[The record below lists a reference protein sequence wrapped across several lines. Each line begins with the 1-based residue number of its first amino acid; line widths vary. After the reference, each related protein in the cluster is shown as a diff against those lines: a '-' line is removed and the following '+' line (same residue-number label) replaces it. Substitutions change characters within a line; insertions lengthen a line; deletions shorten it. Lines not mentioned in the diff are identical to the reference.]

1 VLEIDVETN
10 NAAVIK
16 VVGVGG
22 AGNNAVN
29 RMITYGLKGVEFIA
43 INTDKQALF
52 ASGAMQKIQIGE
64 KLTKGL
70 GAGAQPDIGQKAA
83 EESREEIARALKGAD
98 LVFVTAGMGGGTGTG
113 AAPVVAEVAREMDIL
128 TIGVVTKPFLFEGRV
143 RMMNAERGLDA
154 LAGKVDTLVTVPND
168 RLLQVVSKGT
178 SIVEAFEFADD
189 VLRQGI
195 QGISDLIAVPSLIN
209 LDFADVKTIMR
220 DKGIAHMGIG
230 IGGGE
235 DRTLEAA
242 RQAME
247 SPLLETTI
255 AGARDVLLNITG
267 GPSLGLLES
276 DEAARLVM
284 EAAAPDAN
292 IIYGTGIDDRVRY
305 QGTDREGRGRRSPAA
320 DQARPAGQGRLQ
332 APRGPFLQG
341 GQAPVRVQVQAPGG
355 RRRGGAG
362 GQPRHPDLSEKTPQ
376 ITESGHPFPNLPQAP
391 VPYGRGLRRFGLLGL
406 SFWLRAVRQN
416 SVRIGSFTPWG
427 GHKVLHEL

>member
-1 VLEIDVETN
+1 MLEIDVEMN

-43 INTDKQALF
+43 INTDKQALYS
-52 ASGAMQKIQIGE
+52 SGAPQKIQIGE

-70 GAGAQPDIGQKAA
+70 GAGAQPEIGQRAA
-83 EESREEIARALKGAD
+83 EESREEIARALKGTD

-113 AAPVVAEVAREMDIL
+113 AAPIVAEVAREMDIL
-128 TIGVVTKPFLFEGRV
+128 TIGVVTKPFLFEGRI
-143 RMMNAERGLDA
+143 RMQNAEKGLDE
-154 LAGKVDTLVTVPND
+154 LASKVDTLVTVPND

-230 IGGGE
+230 IGAGE

-255 AGARDVLLNITG
+255 SGAHDVLLNITG
-267 GPSLGLLES
+267 GPGLGLIES
-276 DEAARLVM
+276 NEAAQLVM
-284 EAAAPDAN
+284 ESAAPDAN
-292 IIYGTGIDDRVRY
+292 IIYGTGIDDQLGDQVRITVIATGFDVKKARSST
-305 QGTDREGRGRRSPAA
+305 GTPA
-320 DQARPAGQGRLQ
+320 
-332 APRGPFLQG
+332 
-341 GQAPVRVQVQAPGG
+341 
-355 RRRGGAG
+355 
-362 GQPRHPDLSEKTPQ
+362 ETPQ
-376 ITESGHPFPNLPQAP
+376 IKLQPLDKEDFRKAPELFSKEDKPKFAFKFKHQEAAAGEDAGDNLDIPTF
-391 VPYGRGLRRFGLLGL
+391 LRKPR
-406 SFWLRAVRQN
+406 
-416 SVRIGSFTPWG
+416 
-427 GHKVLHEL
+427 K